1 MDLEL
6 DRVRERWWLKRGGRM
21 ELEVGLKKGPYGV
34 GGGYRYVGS
43 LLDSFD
49 SLQLPHLNAK
59 VVGDFSEADSNKVS
73 NYDDFTI
80 LISLLCYLL
89 C

>member
-34 GGGYRYVGS
+34 GGVAVWSWRWIPIRGFIVR
-43 LLDSFD
+43 
-49 SLQLPHLNAK
+49 QL
-59 VVGDFSEADSNKVS
+59 
-73 NYDDFTI
+73 
-80 LISLLCYLL
+80 
-89 C
+89 